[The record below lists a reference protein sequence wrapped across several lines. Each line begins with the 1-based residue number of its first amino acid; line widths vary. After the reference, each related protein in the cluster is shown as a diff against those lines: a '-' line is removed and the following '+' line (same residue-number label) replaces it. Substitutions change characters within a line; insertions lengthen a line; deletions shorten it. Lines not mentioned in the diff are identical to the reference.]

1 MITTLALTFALSAP
15 APASALAPIPRP
27 EALSPVTP
35 AVAVQD
41 DEEKPDK
48 RDEIKDALKTLKDHV
63 GKRGAEDV
71 EAIEVIKTLREEFP
85 ESGPKDRKAIVKGV
99 NACLKSKRKLTK
111 EKLFDNKL
119 HLAAAEALG
128 TMGPESVKDLSG
140 WVDHKSFIK
149 DLDMRR
155 TLILSLGNTRD
166 EDAVDPL
173 VELLTN
179 HQPVVQAASAQA
191 LGEFTFLKQKERK
204 AVFKK
209 VLDVITQVKNALDV
223 GQTDPIVQDRYDT
236 IAGPMLTTLQKL
248 SGHDARDP
256 LVFRTWWNKNK
267 KKDWDEG
274 KD

>member
-1 MITTLALTFALSAP
+1 MIATLALALP
-15 APASALAPIPRP
+15 LPFLAPPVAATP
-27 EALSPVTP
+27 SPVP
-35 AVAVQD
+35 LVVQD

-48 RDEIKDALKTLKDHV
+48 REEIKDALSALKKHI
-63 GKRGAEDV
+63 GKRGNEDV
-71 EAIEVIKTLREEFP
+71 EAIEIIKTLTDEFP
-85 ESGPKDRKAIVKGV
+85 ESGPKDRKAIVKGIDG
-99 NACLKSKRKLTK
+99 CLKSKRKLTK

-128 TMGPESVKDLSG
+128 KMGPESVKPLSG
-140 WVDHKSFIK
+140 WVDHKAFIK

-155 TLILSLGNTRD
+155 TLILSLGSTRD

-173 VELLTN
+173 VDLLTN
-179 HQPVVQAASAQA
+179 HEPVVQAASAQA
-191 LGEFTFLKQKERK
+191 LGDYTFLDQKERK

-223 GQTDPIVQDRYDT
+223 GATDPIVQDRYDT

-267 KKDWDEG
+267 KKNWDEG

>member
-1 MITTLALTFALSAP
+1 MISSLALSLSLFAA
-15 APASALAPIPRP
+15 A
-27 EALSPVTP
+27 P
-35 AVAVQD
+35 AVAPEPAAAPPTPLSLAVPQD

-48 RDEIKDALKTLKDHV
+48 RDEVKDELKALKGHV
-63 GKRGAEDV
+63 GKRGAEDI
-71 EAIEVIKTLREEFP
+71 EAIQVIATLKAEFP
-85 ESGPKDRKAIVKGV
+85 ESGPKDRKAIVKGI

-128 TMGPESVKDLSG
+128 SMGPESVKDLSG
-140 WVDHKSFIK
+140 WVDHKAFVK

-155 TLILSLGNTRD
+155 TLILSLGNTKD

-173 VELLTN
+173 VDLLTN
-179 HQPVVQAASAQA
+179 HEPAVQAAAAQA
-191 LGEFTFLKQKERK
+191 LGNFGFLDQKDRK
-204 AVFKK
+204 SVFKK

-248 SGHDARDP
+248 SGHDARDA
-256 LVFRTWWNKNK
+256 LVFRKWWNKNK
-267 KKDWDEG
+267 KADWDEG

>member
-1 MITTLALTFALSAP
+1 MMICSLALSLSLLAP
-15 APASALAPIPRP
+15 APVAPALPPAPF
-27 EALSPVTP
+27 V
-35 AVAVQD
+35 VQD

-48 RDEIKDALKTLKDHV
+48 RDEVKDALKSLKGHI

-71 EAIEVIKTLREEFP
+71 EAIEIIKTLTTEFP
-85 ESGPKDRKAIVKGV
+85 ESGPKDRKAIAKGI
-99 NACLKSKRKLTK
+99 NGCLKSKRKLTK

-128 TMGPESVKDLSG
+128 SMGPESVKDLSG
-140 WVDHKSFIK
+140 WVDHKTFVK

-155 TLILSLGNTRD
+155 TLILSLGKTKD

-173 VELLTN
+173 VDLLTN
-179 HQPVVQAASAQA
+179 HEPVVQASAAMA
-191 LGEFTFLKQKERK
+191 LGGYDFLDQKERK
-204 AVFKK
+204 AIFKK

-223 GQTDPIVQDRYDT
+223 GQADPIVQDHYDT

-248 SGHDARDP
+248 SGHDARDA
-256 LVFRTWWNKNK
+256 LVFRKWWNKNK
-267 KKDWDEG
+267 KKNWDEG

>member
-1 MITTLALTFALSAP
+1 MISSLVLSLSLLAP
-15 APASALAPIPRP
+15 APAAAMPATLPSPLAL
-27 EALSPVTP
+27 PVF
-35 AVAVQD
+35 QD

-48 RDEIKDALKTLKDHV
+48 RDEIQDALKSLKGHV
-63 GKRGAEDV
+63 GKRGSEDI
-71 EAIEVIKTLREEFP
+71 EAVQVIATLKAEFP
-85 ESGPKDRKAIVKGV
+85 ESGPKDRKAIVKGI

-128 TMGPESVKDLSG
+128 SMGPESVKDLSG
-140 WVDHKSFIK
+140 WVDHKTFIK

-155 TLILSLGNTRD
+155 TLILSLGKTED

-179 HQPVVQAASAQA
+179 HEPAVQAAAAQA
-191 LGEFTFLKQKERK
+191 LGAYGFLDQKERK

-209 VLDVITQVKNALDV
+209 VLDVLTQVKNALDV

-248 SGHDARDP
+248 SGHDARDA
-256 LVFRTWWNKNK
+256 LVFRQWWNKNK

>member
-1 MITTLALTFALSAP
+1 MISSLALSLTLL
-15 APASALAPIPRP
+15 APASLPAAAPLAP
-27 EALSPVTP
+27 PVL
-35 AVAVQD
+35 ASFQD

-48 RDEIKDALKTLKDHV
+48 REEVKDALKSLKDHA
-63 GKRGAEDV
+63 GKRGDEDI
-71 EAIEVIKTLREEFP
+71 EAIQVIETLKTEFP
-85 ESGPKDRKAIVKGV
+85 ESGPKDRKAIVKGI
-99 NACLKSKRKLTK
+99 NACLKAKRKLTK
-111 EKLFDNKL
+111 DKLFDNKL

-128 TMGPESVKDLSG
+128 DMGPESIKDLSG

-155 TLILSLGNTRD
+155 TLILSLGRTKD

-173 VELLTN
+173 VDLLTN
-179 HQPVVQAASAQA
+179 HEPVVQASAAQA
-191 LGEFTFLKQKERK
+191 LGDYGFLDQKERK

-248 SGHDARDP
+248 SGHDARDA
-256 LVFRTWWNKNK
+256 LVFRKWWNKNK